1 MAKKSSVKKI
11 VLAYSGGLDTSI
23 ILKWL
28 TEVYDAEVIAYSA
41 DLGQGEELD
50 FIPEK
55 AKQTGASKSYIVDL
69 KEEFTRDF
77 VFPMFRANA
86 IYEGRYFLGTSIAR
100 PLIAKAQMEIAAKE
114 GADAVSH
121 GATGKGNDQVR
132 FELAYYH
139 FDPAIKVIAPWREWD
154 LKSRTALEKYAKQHG
169 IPIPTSK
176 KFPWSSDRN
185 LLHISFEGAILENPW
200 AEAPEEMYALTVR
213 PEDAPDQPEYVEVE
227 FEQGNAVAVNGK
239 RLSPAKLLAK
249 LNEFGGR
256 HGIGRVDLLE
266 NRYVGMKSRGVYETP
281 GGTILEE
288 AHRAVES
295 ITMDREV
302 MHLRD
307 SLMPRYAEMIY
318 NGYWFSPERL
328 VLQALIDESQKTV
341 NGKARIKLYK
351 GHARVVGRDSAT
363 DSLFNVDFATFEADQ
378 VYNQADAEG
387 FIKLNALRMRIAAI
401 QRENLKKGKVKAPAK
416 AASTKK
422 K

>member
-1 MAKKSSVKKI
+1 
-11 VLAYSGGLDTSI
+11 
-23 ILKWL
+23 
-28 TEVYDAEVIAYSA
+28 
-41 DLGQGEELD
+41 
-50 FIPEK
+50 
-55 AKQTGASKSYIVDL
+55 
-69 KEEFTRDF
+69 
-77 VFPMFRANA
+77 MFRANA

-100 PLIAKAQMEIAAKE
+100 PLIAKAQMEIAKKE
-114 GADAVSH
+114 GADSVSH

-154 LKSRTALEKYAKQHG
+154 MKSRTALENYAKQHG
-169 IPIPTSK
+169 IPVPTSK

-185 LLHISFEGAILENPW
+185 LLHISFEGDVLENPW
-200 AEAPEEMYALTVR
+200 AEAPEEM
-213 PEDAPDQPEYVEVE
+213 
-227 FEQGNAVAVNGK
+227 
-239 RLSPAKLLAK
+239 
-249 LNEFGGR
+249 
-256 HGIGRVDLLE
+256 E

-307 SLMPRYAEMIY
+307 SLVTRYSEMIY
-318 NGYWFSPERL
+318 NGYWFSPERQ
-328 VLQALIDESQKTV
+328 VLQALIDASQQTV

-351 GHARVVGRDSAT
+351 GHCRVVGRDSAS

-401 QRENLKKGKVKAPAK
+401 QRQAKK
-416 AASTKK
+416 
-422 K
+422 

>member
-1 MAKKSSVKKI
+1 MSRKGSVKKA

-28 TEVYDAEVIAYSA
+28 VEEYGCEVVAYSA

-55 AKQTGASKSYIVDL
+55 AKKTGASSCHILDL
-69 KEEFTRDF
+69 KEEFARDF

-100 PLIAKAQMEIAAKE
+100 PLIAKAQMEIAARE

-132 FELAYYH
+132 FEIAYYH

-154 LKSRTALEKYAKQHG
+154 MKSRTALENYAKQHG
-169 IPIPTSK
+169 IPVPTSK

-185 LLHISFEGAILENPW
+185 LLHISFEGDILENPW
-200 AEAPEEMYALTVR
+200 AEAPEEMYVLTKR

-227 FEQGNAVAVNGK
+227 FEKGDAVAVNGV

-249 LNEFGGR
+249 LNELGGK
-256 HGIGRVDLLE
+256 HGIGRVDLME
-266 NRYVGMKSRGVYETP
+266 NRFVGMKSRGVYETP

-307 SLMPRYAEMIY
+307 SLVPRYASMIY
-318 NGYWFSPERL
+318 NGFWFSPERR
-328 VLQALIDESQKTV
+328 VLQALIDESQQTV

-351 GHARVVGRDSAT
+351 GHCRTVGRDSAS
-363 DSLFNVDFATFEADQ
+363 DSLFNVDFATFEADE

-401 QRENLKKGKVKAPAK
+401 QRQSKK
-416 AASTKK
+416 
-422 K
+422 

>member
-1 MAKKSSVKKI
+1 MSKKTTVKKV

-28 TEVYDAEVIAYSA
+28 TEEYDCEVVAYSA

-50 FIPEK
+50 GIPAK
-55 AKQTGASKSYIVDL
+55 AKKTGASSCHIVDL
-69 KEEFTRDF
+69 KEEFARDF

-86 IYEGRYFLGTSIAR
+86 VYEGRYFLGTSIAR

-132 FELAYYH
+132 FEVAYYH
-139 FDPAIKVIAPWREWD
+139 FDPTIKVIAPWREWTM
-154 LKSRTALEKYAKQHG
+154 KSRTALEEYAKKHG
-169 IPIPTSK
+169 IPVPTSK

-185 LLHISFEGAILENPW
+185 LLHISFEGDILENPW
-200 AEAPEEMYALTVR
+200 AEAPEEMYQLTVR

-227 FEQGNAVAVNGK
+227 FEKGDAVAVNGE

-249 LNEFGGR
+249 LNVFGGK

-295 ITMDREV
+295 ICMDREV

-307 SLMPRYAEMIY
+307 SLVPRYADMIY
-318 NGYWFSPERL
+318 NGYWFSPERT
-328 VLQALIDESQKTV
+328 VLQALIDASQQTV

-351 GHARVVGRDSAT
+351 GHCRVVGRDSAT
-363 DSLFNVDFATFEADQ
+363 DSLFNVDFATFEKDE

-387 FIKLNALRMRIAAI
+387 FIKLNTLRLRIAAI
-401 QRENLKKGKVKAPAK
+401 HRQNRK
-416 AASTKK
+416 
-422 K
+422 

>member
-1 MAKKSSVKKI
+1 MSKKGTVKKV

-28 TEVYDAEVIAYSA
+28 IEEYDCEVVAFAA
-41 DLGQGEELD
+41 DLGQGGELD
-50 FIPEK
+50 GIPQK
-55 AKQTGASKSYIVDL
+55 AKNTGASACHILDL
-69 KEEFTRDF
+69 REEFTRDF
-77 VFPMFRANA
+77 VFPMFRANT

-100 PLIAKAQMEIAAKE
+100 PLIAKAQMDIARQE

-139 FDPAIKVIAPWREWD
+139 FDPAVTVIAPWREWN
-154 LKSRTALEKYAKQHG
+154 LNSRTALEEYALKHS
-169 IPIPTSK
+169 IPVPTSK

-200 AEAPEEMYALTVR
+200 AEAPEEMYVLTVR
-213 PEDAPDQPEYVEVE
+213 PEDAPDLPEYVEIE
-227 FEQGNAVAVNGK
+227 FEKGDAVAVNGE

-249 LNEFGGR
+249 LNELGGK

-266 NRYVGMKSRGVYETP
+266 NRFVGMKSRGVYETP

-307 SLMPRYAEMIY
+307 SLVSRYASMIY
-318 NGYWFSPERL
+318 NGFWFSPERL
-328 VLQALIDESQKTV
+328 ALQTLIDASQQTV
-341 NGKARIKLYK
+341 NGIARIKLYK
-351 GHARVVGRDSAT
+351 GHSRVVGRDST
-363 DSLFNVDFATFEADQ
+363 SDSLFNVDFATFEADE

-387 FIKLNALRMRIAAI
+387 FIKLNALRLRIAAI
-401 QRENLKKGKVKAPAK
+401 QRAAKK
-416 AASTKK
+416 
-422 K
+422 